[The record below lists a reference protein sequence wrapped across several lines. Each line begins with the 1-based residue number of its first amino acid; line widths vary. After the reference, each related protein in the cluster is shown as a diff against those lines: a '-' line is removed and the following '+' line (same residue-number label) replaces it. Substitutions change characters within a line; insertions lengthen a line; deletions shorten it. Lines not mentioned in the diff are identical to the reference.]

1 MVEIQIQDGTMSVD
15 VRGLHKLWALKGRLQ
30 VPVVAVK
37 GARRL
42 DPGTARRLWKG
53 LRIPGTH
60 VPGVIAAGTFYK
72 HGERHFWDVADA
84 SRALEIE
91 LGGTRYARLFV
102 EVEDPEATLATLLG
116 ATQRAE

>member
-60 VPGVIAAGTFYK
+60 VPGVIARMADEILVLHHGNVLA
-72 HGERHFWDVADA
+72 HGEPQAILSNQDVVDA
-84 SRALEIE
+84 Y
-91 LGGTRYARLFV
+91 LGTS
-102 EVEDPEATLATLLG
+102 TH
-116 ATQRAE
+116 